1 PAPPD
6 PSPSGREH
14 QAGHAG
20 AHLSLVQEPRDG
32 GRWQVCRTAPGLLC
46 PSVIGERLPDLH
58 LMPAAPEI
66 DAGFLDKRITLLRPI
81 YNQFE
86 DEITDWEGVTDVLAG
101 INPQFGQEMNTAGR
115 TVMTVMVPIVI
126 RYRTD
131 IDARWRVQHQTVT
144 YRIQGILDIAKR
156 HIQLQLICD
165 EVQ

>member
-1 PAPPD
+1 
-6 PSPSGREH
+6 
-14 QAGHAG
+14 
-20 AHLSLVQEPRDG
+20 
-32 GRWQVCRTAPGLLC
+32 
-46 PSVIGERLPDLH
+46 
-58 LMPAAPEI
+58 MPAAPEI

-86 DEITDWEGVTDVLAG
+86 DEITDWEAVTDVWAG

-156 HIQLQLICD
+156 HIQLQLNCE